1 MTAESKSIDY
11 SVLKDRSIIVTG
23 GASGLGEAIVTRFAP
38 YGAYITI
45 ADMQEELGQALTKK
59 LNDEGAKISF
69 VKCNTTDWDSLTAAF
84 KHAINF
90 SPSKTLDIAAL
101 FAGTDGEA
109 KGLIDL
115 VEAVGPPSLDDNLS
129 KPPLKAVDVNL
140 YGVYLSTFLALHY
153 FRLPSPDPQPF
164 KKSLIFVSSMMGYI
178 DLPYNTG
185 YAMSKFGIR
194 GLFRSIRPQAHRF
207 NVRVNNIVPAYILT
221 PLTKKIHKID
231 DPTEPSKATG
241 YVLPWADIGYV
252 VDAVGRCATDEEVDG
267 RSWSVSRSGYVDM
280 NEDVEHGYG
289 GKEYLE
295 LLERDG
301 LFDIPSLFPKSKV

>member
-1 MTAESKSIDY
+1 MTAETKTIDY
-11 SVLKDRSIIVTG
+11 SVLRDRSIIVTG
-23 GASGLGEAIVTRFAP
+23 GASGLGEAIVTRLAP

-45 ADMQEELGQALTKK
+45 ADMQEELGEALTKK
-59 LNDEGAKISF
+59 LNDAGGHVSF
-69 VKCNTTDWDSLTAAF
+69 VKCNTTDWDSSVAAF

-109 KGLIDL
+109 KGMIDL
-115 VEAVGPPSLDDNLS
+115 IEAVGPPSLDFAPS

-140 YGVYLSTFLALHY
+140 YGVYLSAFLALHY
-153 FRLPSPDPQPF
+153 FRLPSPSPQPF
-164 KKSLIFVSSMMGYI
+164 KKSLVFVSSMMGYI

-194 GLFRSIRPQAHRF
+194 GLFRSIRSQAHRF
-207 NVRVNNIVPAYILT
+207 NVRVNNIAPAYILT

-231 DPTEPSKATG
+231 DPKEPSKATG
-241 YVLPWADIGYV
+241 YVLPWADIGLV
-252 VDAVGRCATDEEVDG
+252 VDAVARCATDEEVDG

-280 NEDVEHGYG
+280 KEDVEHGYG

-301 LFDIPSLFPKSKV
+301 LFDIPSLFPKTKV